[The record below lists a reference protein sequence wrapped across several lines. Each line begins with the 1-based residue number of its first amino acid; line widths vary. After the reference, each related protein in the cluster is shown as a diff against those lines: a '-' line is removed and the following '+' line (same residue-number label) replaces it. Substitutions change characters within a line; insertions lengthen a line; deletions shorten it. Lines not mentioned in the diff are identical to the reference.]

1 MIEKNAFVRGPET
14 LCKFRIFLYN
24 IRKCSGPRT
33 VCKNRGLARPA
44 VGVFVNGFW
53 NFRVGCL
60 VSRIHQFV
68 SRVGCLVSRVWWV
81 VCHIAYLVA
90 GVSCLVCRDFYL
102 VCRV

>member
-1 MIEKNAFVRGPET
+1 MIEKTRF
-14 LCKFRIFLYN
+14 FLDPKLFANFEYF
-24 IRKCSGPRT
+24 KKYFFCTGPRT

-68 SRVGCLVSRVWWV
+68 SRVGCLVSRVSCRV
-81 VCHIAYLVA
+81 SR
-90 GVSCLVCRDFYL
+90 VSCLVSRVGCL
-102 VCRV
+102 VSRISWVVYHIS